1 MTRAATAFH
10 DDGVSSVP
18 MLTAASAFLALDAS
32 DTPLD
37 VHRNDTQQLVNYRP
51 EKRTPIYFSTL
62 NIYSSIV
69 LPEETEI
76 LTSLQILSS
85 VTEAQHRLIADLTT
99 THISQQSLVP
109 YHDLDLTGHFGLSTR
124 VSMTALCHCYA
135 RSAPHLTGT
144 ALLDLDFSTGNGR
157 FADIQLSSPNT
168 RIVGTMQFDFNLDQN
183 RFTAVHGQADLIF
196 EDGEAINF
204 NAKAAGAINAV
215 DPALATGHFTAMAAD
230 SQNWIIGRFEA
241 NGID

>member
-1 MTRAATAFH
+1 MLATA
-10 DDGVSSVP
+10 
-18 MLTAASAFLALDAS
+18 AAFLALDAS

-37 VHRNDTQQLVNYRP
+37 VHRNDTQQLVHYRP
-51 EKRTPIYFSTL
+51 EKRTPIYSSTL

-76 LTSLQILSS
+76 LTSSQILSS
-85 VTEAQHRLIADLTT
+85 VAEAQHRLIADLTT
-99 THISQQSLVP
+99 THISQQSRVP

-135 RSAPHLTGT
+135 RGAPHLTGT

-204 NAKAAGAINAV
+204 NARAAGAINAV
-215 DPALATGHFTAMAAD
+215 DPAVATGHFTAMAAD
-230 SQNWIIGRFEA
+230 SQNWIIGRFETD
-241 NGID
+241 GID

>member
-1 MTRAATAFH
+1 MLATA
-10 DDGVSSVP
+10 
-18 MLTAASAFLALDAS
+18 AAFLALDAS

-37 VHRNDTQQLVNYRP
+37 VHRNDTQQLVHYRP
-51 EKRTPIYFSTL
+51 EKRTPIFFGTL
-62 NIYSSIV
+62 NIYSNIV
-69 LPEETEI
+69 LPDETEI
-76 LTSLQILSS
+76 LISS
-85 VTEAQHRLIADLTT
+85 QNSSPVAKAQHRLIADFTT
-99 THISQQSLVP
+99 THISQQSLIP

-135 RSAPHLTGT
+135 RGAPHLTGT

-204 NAKAAGAINAV
+204 NARAAGAINAV

-241 NGID
+241 DGID

>member
-1 MTRAATAFH
+1 MLATA
-10 DDGVSSVP
+10 
-18 MLTAASAFLALDAS
+18 AAFLALDAS

-37 VHRNDTQQLVNYRP
+37 VHRNDTQQLVHYRP
-51 EKRTPIYFSTL
+51 EKRTPIYSSTL

-76 LTSLQILSS
+76 LTSSQILSS
-85 VTEAQHRLIADLTT
+85 VAEAQHRLIADLTT

-109 YHDLDLTGHFGLSTR
+109 YHDLDLTGHFGLSSR

-135 RSAPHLTGT
+135 RGAPHLTGT

-157 FADIQLSSPNT
+157 FADIQLSSSNT

-183 RFTAVHGQADLIF
+183 RFTTAHGQADLIF

-204 NAKAAGAINAV
+204 NARAAGAINAV